1 VDSDKAH
8 VITVI
13 PGGVVTRNEIAEIKR
28 DESGNFLYDP
38 DKDIVKI
45 AVVERHHDTGNVA
58 VALFK
63 GYGLRRGAIALSI
76 AHDSHNIIVVGVN
89 DDDMAFAVEKLIE
102 QDGGIV
108 IANGLKVLESLPM
121 PIAGLMSDQ
130 SGNWVDEKLTRI
142 HRSAVDDL
150 GVNDDLEPVML
161 LCFMSLPVIPEL
173 KLTDMGLF
181 DVSKFG
187 FISVEA

>member
-1 VDSDKAH
+1 
-8 VITVI
+8 
-13 PGGVVTRNEIAEIKR
+13 
-28 DESGNFLYDP
+28 
-38 DKDIVKI
+38 
-45 AVVERHHDTGNVA
+45 
-58 VALFK
+58 
-63 GYGLRRGAIALSI
+63 
-76 AHDSHNIIVVGVN
+76 
-89 DDDMAFAVEKLIE
+89 MAFAVEKLIE